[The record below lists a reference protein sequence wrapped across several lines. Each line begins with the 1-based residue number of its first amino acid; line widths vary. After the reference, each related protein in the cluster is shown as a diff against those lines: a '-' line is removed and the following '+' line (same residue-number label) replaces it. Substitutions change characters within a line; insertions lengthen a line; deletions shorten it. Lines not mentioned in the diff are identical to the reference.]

1 MKQIRLVAII
11 MLLISNAHAQHNDT
25 TCSKWNFELSGG
37 IWNAAVRGDLTANS
51 LPGYINVSL
60 NDRFKNPDFS
70 FIAGFEAGK
79 NKLTLIAEFVSVNQT
94 GEGTFINS
102 QYSHS
107 RSVVKPVFVTAGL
120 AFDCYNEGGLKLELF
135 GGARLNYIRNEIETY
150 FVSGGSQKEKENRS
164 FIDPVTGARFL
175 YKPFRNKILDK
186 IFFKGYFDI
195 GGLGLVSF
203 FSSRSY
209 LCAGIEFYNNYSLC
223 LGYNYLDVNYGLD
236 NFRYNAGIQGFE
248 LTAAAR
254 F

>member
-1 MKQIRLVAII
+1 MKQICLLTIVV
-11 MLLISNAHAQHNDT
+11 LLISNVHAQHDDSSCNQ
-25 TCSKWNFELSGG
+25 WNFELALG
-37 IWNAAVRGDLTANS
+37 IWNTAVRGDLTANS

-70 FIAGFEAGK
+70 FIAGFEARK
-79 NKLTLIAEFVSVNQT
+79 NKLALITEFVSMNQT

-107 RSVVKPVFVTAGL
+107 RSVVRPVFVTAGL

-150 FVSGGSQKEKENRS
+150 FVSGGSQKEKEDRG
-164 FIDPVTGARFL
+164 FIDPVTGGRFL
-175 YKPFRNKILDK
+175 YKPFKSKILGK
-186 IFFKGYFDI
+186 IFLKGYFDI
-195 GGLGLVSF
+195 GGFGLVSF
-203 FSSRSY
+203 LSSRSY
-209 LCAGIEFYNNYSLC
+209 LFTGIEFYKNFSLC

-248 LTAAAR
+248 LNAAAR